1 MRKKQETIRKDVR
14 GSLISQLKS
23 KGADI
28 PLYTDKIEDYMA
40 LWDQKEMYIQDIRE
54 NGVRLENGKQNS
66 STRLLQQTIRLMDT
80 MLKTMNLS
88 PDDVTPEGDE
98 DEL

>member
-54 NGVRLENGKQNS
+54 NGVRLENGTQNS

-88 PDDVTPEGDE
+88 PDDVAPEGDE

>member
-88 PDDVTPEGDE
+88 PDDVAPEGDE

>member
-14 GSLISQLKS
+14 GSLINQLKS

-88 PDDVTPEGDE
+88 PDDVAPEGDE

>member
-88 PDDVTPEGDE
+88 PDDVSPEGDE